1 MRGKETSNNCGFY
14 RGHTPLLIS
23 DMTNLCQLCNIS
35 FDNTMDLFAHE
46 IEMHSLTSWY
56 EEDELAPVY
65 PMETENLISDLALAD
80 TPDLEMMLNED
91 FNMDLLTPEKRKAD
105 DDLQSQPKRVSVIV
119 PNPQAGAGNV
129 EPEKEKNPE
138 VQNNLDLPPSVE
150 DHVDRSAF
158 NERLFTRQY
167 KHRGSNDILIAGQQY
182 KERIM
187 RLLDYYMEKHG
198 PGSFFMVYHCRLL
211 KYNPEGDEEYANVV
225 SQLHI
230 DSFHGL
236 VMELTA
242 GEEGMITDLDRDFG
256 PIKFD
261 YELDSEGKR
270 QVLGRGTYGVVY
282 KARDT
287 VTQIR

>member
-1 MRGKETSNNCGFY
+1 MG
-14 RGHTPLLIS
+14 
-23 DMTNLCQLCNIS
+23 
-35 FDNTMDLFAHE
+35 LFAHE
-46 IEMHSLTSWY
+46 FEMHPLSSWY
-56 EEDELAPVY
+56 EEVEESQ
-65 PMETENLISDLALAD
+65 MEPEIVIPDIALAD
-80 TPDLEMMLNED
+80 YPDLE
-91 FNMDLLTPEKRKAD
+91 FNIHHPEKRKAEE
-105 DDLQSQPKRVSVIV
+105 DLQSQPKRITATVS
-119 PNPQAGAGNV
+119 NPQVGAGYV
-129 EPEKEKNPE
+129 EPEKEKNPQPE
-138 VQNNLDLPPSVE
+138 NNVVDNDTQE
-150 DHVDRSAF
+150 HVDRSAF

>member
-1 MRGKETSNNCGFY
+1 
-14 RGHTPLLIS
+14 
-23 DMTNLCQLCNIS
+23 
-35 FDNTMDLFAHE
+35 
-46 IEMHSLTSWY
+46 
-56 EEDELAPVY
+56 
-65 PMETENLISDLALAD
+65 
-80 TPDLEMMLNED
+80 
-91 FNMDLLTPEKRKAD
+91 
-105 DDLQSQPKRVSVIV
+105 
-119 PNPQAGAGNV
+119 
-129 EPEKEKNPE
+129 
-138 VQNNLDLPPSVE
+138 
-150 DHVDRSAF
+150 
-158 NERLFTRQY
+158 
-167 KHRGSNDILIAGQQY
+167 
-182 KERIM
+182 M